1 MSSNAGLDIIGLM
14 DAAEKG
20 INSYLNEAL
29 NSSKITEAQY
39 KDAQKNSIKHLA
51 AWLNDANIDHLS
63 PSLKNGLASAINAG
77 KWEELVNA
85 FRKKMSFGTGGI
97 RGLMADDRESIVRL
111 KEEGLDVPIIKGP
124 NTLNDVVLLV
134 TSAGVAK
141 FGLNKGFNKIVI
153 GYDSRTRGVDFARRI
168 SELFLHFGYT
178 VYLFDEPCPYP
189 EVTYAIPFLKA
200 DMGILLSASH
210 NDYRYNGYKLS
221 CGNGSQFDPKERTEM
236 YNDYILHATTEDV
249 QLCKLE
255 DAPAGKLVFLGGAEK
270 IADVDY
276 FGCKIIDIHKEHC
289 DHIKSFLLRDNRQQA
304 GDSLNIGFCAFHGA
318 GRKAVPRLLNETGFD
333 HVNMITQ
340 NGLGELNGLF
350 PSFNSNPGEEQQPD
364 PGDPRAAK
372 IAVETFQQEFPD
384 EWQKLDIL
392 LGTDPDADRCGTVV
406 KVPENQRFLYNNR
419 DYMLMPADDMW
430 ALLVWFRL
438 KFDKS
443 IKPEESFIVLS
454 HTTSD
459 SMAKVATRFGL
470 GVIKTWVGFAALSAG
485 VRDAWDG
492 CLTQDLVEGKQS
504 EKDDLCHP
512 YLYQTEKMAGKRVYN
527 LAAMEQSNGFSI
539 LGLPPADDFSL
550 GEKGHVRDKD
560 GTFASILIAEVA
572 KYAKENNT
580 TIYELID
587 NEIYLD
593 PEVGYFVNYYEPDP
607 LDGEYPGIEGDRLKI
622 AILKKAI
629 DLNVRA
635 NRKELSFQG
644 RAVKSSVIYR
654 TGKYDHVYPPTE
666 DFKFPDEGIRFYFD
680 DAKMNHLTIRPSG
693 TTNSLR
699 FHVQLHSF
707 ANEGNL
713 IDKKKELRAS
723 ARAMVDEV
731 RELINAPRSS
741 EIEY

>member
-1 MSSNAGLDIIGLM
+1 MSSTPGLDIDGLIET
-14 DAAEKG
+14 ATNG
-20 INSYLNEAL
+20 IQSYLDKAL
-29 NSSKITEAQY
+29 RDGKITESQY
-39 KDAQKNSIKHLA
+39 SDAKKKSIDNLSQWLKDP
-51 AWLNDANIDHLS
+51 NIDDLS
-63 PSLKNGLASAINAG
+63 PHLKPGLVAAISAG
-77 KWEELVNA
+77 KWEQLVNA

-111 KEEGLDVPIIKGP
+111 QEDGLDVPIIKGP
-124 NTLNDVVLLV
+124 NTLNDVVLLL

-141 FGLNKGFNKIVI
+141 FGVNKGFNKIVI
-153 GYDSRTRGVDFARRI
+153 GYDSRTRGADFARRI
-168 SELFLHFGYT
+168 TELFLQYSYT

-189 EVTYAIPFLKA
+189 EVTYAIPYLKA

-236 YNDYILHATTEDV
+236 YNDYILHATTDDIK
-249 QLCKLE
+249 LCKLQ
-255 DAPAGKLVFLGGAEK
+255 DAAPGKLIFLGGSEK
-270 IADVDY
+270 IEGVEY

-289 DHIKSFLLRDNRQQA
+289 DHIKSFLLRDNKSTT
-304 GDSLNIGFCAFHGA
+304 GESLKIGFCAFHGA
-318 GRKAVPRLLNETGFD
+318 GRKAVPRLLKETGFD
-333 HVNMITQ
+333 YVNMITR

-350 PSFNSNPGEEQQPD
+350 PSFNSKPGEEQQPD

-372 IAVETFQQEFPD
+372 IAVETFQEEFPG
-384 EWQKLDIL
+384 EWKKLDIL

-406 KVPENQRFLYNNR
+406 KVPENQRFLYNGR

-443 IKPEESFIVLS
+443 INPQEAFIVLS

-459 SMAKVATRFGL
+459 SMARVAIKNGL
-470 GVIKTWVGFAALSAG
+470 GVVKTWVGFAALSAG
-485 VRDAWDG
+485 VRDAWDH
-492 CLTQDLVEGKQS
+492 CLTQGLVEGKQNAND
-504 EKDDLCHP
+504 ELCHH
-512 YLYQTEKMAGKRVYN
+512 YLYETGNMAGKRTYN

-539 LGLPPADDFSL
+539 LGLPPADAFSL

-593 PEVGYFVNYYEPDP
+593 PDIGYFVNYYEPDP

-622 AILKKAI
+622 SILKKALK
-629 DLNVRA
+629 LNQQGNA
-635 NRKELSFQG
+635 GGLSFQG
-644 RAVKSSVIYR
+644 QAVKSSMIYR
-654 TGKYDHVYPPTE
+654 TGKYDHVYPPTD

-680 DAKMNHLTIRPSG
+680 DEKTNHLTIRPSG

-699 FHVQLHSF
+699 FHVQLHCFS
-707 ANEGNL
+707 EKGHL
-713 IDKKKELRAS
+713 INKKKELRTS
-723 ARAMVDEV
+723 ARKIVDEV
-731 RELINAPRSS
+731 REIIGAPRNS
-741 EIEY
+741 EIDY